1 MTTSIEYRLY
11 HDEHGNPTFYTC
23 EKPEGIYIV
32 VDQQTYLE
40 CRFDV
45 KIVDGKLIQLNQI
58 ALISK
63 LVPSDTGTKCAAF
76 DINIIVKDDYED
88 TITWKVKTHEF
99 QR

>member
-1 MTTSIEYRLY
+1 MTISIEYRLY
-11 HDEHGNPTFYTC
+11 YDEHGNPTFYTC
-23 EKPEGIYIV
+23 ESPEGNYIV

-63 LVPSDTGTKCAAF
+63 LVPADSGKKCATF
-76 DINIIVKDDYED
+76 DINIIADNDYQD
-88 TITWKVKTHEF
+88 ATYWKVKTHEF